1 MTVSFLGPLR
11 AACVVLA
18 FALLPASAAADRLTV
33 FAAASLAD
41 AMAEVAARFE
51 SATGHEVAV
60 SAAGSSA
67 LARQIQRG
75 APADVFVSANPGW
88 MDLLEEEG
96 RILPQTRIDL
106 LRNRLVLIAH
116 GEAAGRATE
125 RAEIGPELDLAGRL
139 GDGRL
144 AMALVEAVPAG
155 IYGKAALTTL
165 GLWATVAPRVAQTD
179 NVRAAL
185 ALVATGEAPLGIV
198 YATDAAAEDD
208 VSVVGTFPEDAH
220 PPIVYPAA
228 AVSDSAAARA
238 FLDWLTGPAARAVF
252 EGHGFSMAQ
261 G

>member
-1 MTVSFLGPLR
+1 M
-11 AACVVLA
+11 
-18 FALLPASAAADRLTV
+18 AAADRLTV

-41 AMAEVAARFE
+41 AMAEIAARFE
-51 SATGHEVAV
+51 AGTGHDVVV

-116 GEAAGRATE
+116 GEAAGQAAA
-125 RAEIGPELDLAGRL
+125 RAEIGPEFDLTGRL
-139 GDGRL
+139 GEGRL

-155 IYGKAALTTL
+155 IYGKAALTSL
-165 GLWATVAPRVAQTD
+165 GLWETVAPQVAQTD

>member
-1 MTVSFLGPLR
+1 MTVSFPGPLR
-11 AACVVLA
+11 AACAVLA

-33 FAAASLAD
+33 FAAASLAN

-116 GEAAGRATE
+116 GQSAG
-125 RAEIGPELDLAGRL
+125 RAEIGPDLDLAGRL
-139 GDGRL
+139 GDRRL